1 MSMMGPAPGIAAA
14 AAAAVKLGP
23 VDALLATFNT
33 NPYFIGLMMLLLNL
47 GGRFLA
53 MEVTKGQE
61 AFFSHPFMRRAL
73 IFVVLFIATRNLVT
87 AFWLWLVIVLSL
99 GYLFNENSA
108 YCILG
113 QGGLNGSTCS
123 KPRGPAP
130 PKPTEQEAAIYKM
143 LGEKM
148 KTWEAF
154 ENMAAT
160 EGDGANAA
168 ETEGD
173 GVQADTSPAAKGTT
187 DGKTEVNPAEIAGA
201 DQLKRVKKSSGGTD
215 NSVIA
220 NTQSKNQSAFYNAT
234 LKRIA
239 MQTTAPTF

>member
-1 MSMMGPAPGIAAA
+1 MSMMGPPPGIAAA
-14 AAAAVKLGP
+14 AAAAIKLGP

-61 AFFSHPFMRRAL
+61 AFFSHPFVRRGL

-113 QGGLNGSTCS
+113 QGGLKGSTCS
-123 KPRGPAP
+123 KPTGPAP
-130 PKPTEQEAAIYKM
+130 PKPTDQEVAIYKM
-143 LGEKM
+143 LGEKVR
-148 KTWEAF
+148 TWEAF
-154 ENMAAT
+154 ENMADSEEPAT
-160 EGDGANAA
+160 DDTADKAISADGAAA
-168 ETEGD
+168 VSTG
-173 GVQADTSPAAKGTT
+173 GTT
-187 DGKTEVNPAEIAGA
+187 GKTEVNPAEIVGA
-201 DQLKRVKKSSGGTD
+201 DQLKRVKKSEGGTD

-220 NTQSKNQSAFYNAT
+220 NVKSKNNSAFYMAT

-239 MQTTAPTF
+239 AQSTAPTF

>member
-1 MSMMGPAPGIAAA
+1 MMGPPPGIVAA

-47 GGRFLA
+47 GGRFLS

-61 AFFSHPFMRRAL
+61 AFFAHPFVRRGL
-73 IFVVLFIATRNLVT
+73 IFVVLFIATRNLVI

-113 QGGLNGSTCS
+113 QGGLKGSTCS
-123 KPRGPAP
+123 KPTGPAP
-130 PKPTEQEAAIYKM
+130 PKPTDQEVAIYKM
-143 LGEKM
+143 LGEKV

-154 ENMAAT
+154 ENMADGEEPVLDETVSADAGT
-160 EGDGANAA
+160 GTSAGTDGAI
-168 ETEGD
+168 
-173 GVQADTSPAAKGTT
+173 
-187 DGKTEVNPAEIAGA
+187 GKTEVNPAEIVGA
-201 DQLKRVKKSSGGTD
+201 DQLKRVKKSDGGTD

-220 NTQSKNQSAFYNAT
+220 NVKSKNNSAFYMAT

-239 MQTTAPTF
+239 AESTAPTI